1 MKLFPLLFASCI
13 IPMALCQ
20 AASETNSIPTTNVV
34 VQAESPYQEMS
45 VLTETLL
52 LIMNRH
58 VEKTTFKDLTYAAID
73 GMVYSLDPYS
83 NYMRS
88 DDFTSFKDDSA
99 GHFVGIGITV
109 SCVDGRWMIDYPMP
123 GSPAFFAGIR
133 ANDEIVAV
141 DGKSAENLSFEEAMD
156 LIRGEVGSVVVLK
169 IRREGTAK
177 PFDLTIKRAD
187 INVPTVQSAQ
197 MLTNAIAYVYIAK
210 FGDHTSEEFRKA
222 LETLMPAKPKGFILD
237 LRDNPGGLLTE
248 ATAIADVFLP
258 GGQVIV
264 STKGRVSAEDD
275 AVFQAE
281 TPENLDGIPVA
292 VLINDGSASAA
303 EIVSG
308 AIHDNHRGVLIGD
321 KSFGKASVQSVF
333 ELKSRP
339 EEALLLTTAHYY
351 TPSGAMI
358 HGNGIAPDIKVEQTL
373 EAFEQATVK
382 RLCLSHPELCPT
394 NKTEK
399 LLSVVDAPLEA
410 AIAHLQTL
418 LVTNTVSASTD
429 DRRNQ
434 QSP

>member
-1 MKLFPLLFASCI
+1 MKFLSLLFVSCI
-13 IPMALCQ
+13 VPLSICGAT
-20 AASETNSIPTTNVV
+20 SNTNSIPTTNTVV
-34 VQAESPYQEMS
+34 EIESPYKEMS

-99 GHFVGIGITV
+99 GHFVGIGVTV
-109 SCVDGRWMIDYPMP
+109 SSVDSRWLIDYPMP

-141 DGKSAENLSFEEAMD
+141 DGKSADNLSFEEAMD

-169 IRREGTAK
+169 IRREGVAK
-177 PFDLTIKRAD
+177 PFDLSIKRAD

-197 MLTNAIAYVYIAK
+197 MLTNAIAYVHIAK
-210 FGDHTSEEFRKA
+210 FGDHTSEEFQKA
-222 LETLMPAKPKGFILD
+222 LQMLMPANPKGFILD

-258 GGQVIV
+258 EGQVIV
-264 STKGRVSAEDD
+264 STKGRVPAEDD
-275 AVFQAE
+275 AIFRAE
-281 TPENLDGIPVA
+281 TPENLDNIPVA

-308 AIHDNHRGVLIGD
+308 ALHDNHRGVLIGD

-358 HGNGIAPDIKVEQTL
+358 HGNGIAPDIKVPQTL
-373 EAFEQATVK
+373 EEFEQATVK
-382 RLCLSHPELCPT
+382 RLCMSHPELCPT
-394 NKTEK
+394 NKTEQV
-399 LLSVVDAPLEA
+399 LSVVDAPLEA
-410 AIAHLQTL
+410 AVAHLQTL
-418 LVTNTVSASTD
+418 LATNTAPAAIGVPCS
-429 DRRNQ
+429 R
-434 QSP
+434 